1 MVWVLVFVGIGV
13 AGLVAV
19 VCFGVWLAH
28 KAADVFSE
36 VTKLGDQAAQLAELV
51 GQIQPPEPPVAA
63 HASDVAP
70 DTSSGTD
77 RNDIGW
83 R

>member
-28 KAADVFSE
+28 KASDVFSE
-36 VTKLGDQAAQLAELV
+36 LAKLGDQANQLAELV
-51 GQIQPPEPPVAA
+51 ARIQPPEPPVPA
-63 HASDVAP
+63 HAGEHRP
-70 DTSSGTD
+70 DSTSGTD

-83 R
+83 Q

>member
-13 AGLVAV
+13 AGLVSV

-28 KAADVFSE
+28 KASDVFSE
-36 VTKLGDQAAQLAELV
+36 VTKLGDQAVQLTELV
-51 GQIQPPEPPVAA
+51 AKIQPPE
-63 HASDVAP
+63 ASVGARVGESGP
-70 DTSSGTD
+70 DTASATD

-83 R
+83 Q

>member
-51 GQIQPPEPPVAA
+51 GQLEPPEPSLAA
-63 HASDVAP
+63 PAPTEAP
-70 DTSSGTD
+70 DTASGTD